1 MGMLKYLSRY
11 STLGNSK
18 IDYLMERDLLQA
30 TICHFYTKTYINLC
44 SEKPLKISIYSRL
57 TLKQLG
63 HVVWTIMLFLKLN
76 KTFAFYILK
85 IVLVVTFV
93 YFFGNGIRKLIK
105 NEIGTKIVIEKGSLI
120 SPSFN
125 ICPFQEDSGQL
136 FI

>member
-1 MGMLKYLSRY
+1 
-11 STLGNSK
+11 
-18 IDYLMERDLLQA
+18 
-30 TICHFYTKTYINLC
+30 
-44 SEKPLKISIYSRL
+44 
-57 TLKQLG
+57 
-63 HVVWTIMLFLKLN
+63 MLFLKLN
-76 KTFAFYILK
+76 KTFAFYTLK

-120 SPSFN
+120 LPSFN